1 MSAAYTAEATATGS
15 RRSGRT
21 RSSDGVL
28 DLELSVPRELGGAGG
43 EGTNPEQLFA
53 AGYAACFHSA
63 LQLVARQEKENID
76 GSSVTADVGIGPN
89 GNGGYQLSV
98 TLRVG
103 LPGFEHARA
112 LELARA
118 ADLVCPYSNAV
129 RGNVDI
135 ELSAE

>member
-15 RRSGRT
+15 GRSGHT

-28 DLELSVPRELGGAGG
+28 DLGLSVPQEIGGAGG
-43 EGTNPEQLFA
+43 AGTNPEQLFA

-63 LQLVARQEKENID
+63 LQLVARQEEESIE

-129 RGNVDI
+129 RGNVDV